1 MAAALL
7 QHCLLVSRDAA
18 EWKFLLDKAQ
28 ATLLS
33 DARRDAVRA
42 AVRAFTGHDAA
53 VAFEIGAPFA
63 ETPAQREERVQ
74 KERQAAA
81 EAALLADEHLQA
93 LKRRFDASVDVVR
106 PLPSAN

>member
-1 MAAALL
+1 M
-7 QHCLLVSRDAA
+7 
-18 EWKFLLDKAQ
+18 
-28 ATLLS
+28 
-33 DARRDAVRA
+33 RA

-74 KERQAAA
+74 QERQAAA